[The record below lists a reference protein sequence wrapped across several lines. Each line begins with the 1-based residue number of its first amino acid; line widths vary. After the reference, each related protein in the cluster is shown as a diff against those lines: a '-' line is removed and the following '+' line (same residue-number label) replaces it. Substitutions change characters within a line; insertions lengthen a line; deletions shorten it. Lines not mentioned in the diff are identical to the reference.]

1 MFLGGNMREIIKALI
16 LPVIITVCFIGVFSY
31 IMVSVLNGPFIN
43 GILKIALAVLFVII
57 IACIIVALVER
68 VREEIDKQND
78 DDYNKY

>member
-1 MFLGGNMREIIKALI
+1 MFLGGNMRKIIKTLI
-16 LPVIITVCFIGVFSY
+16 IPVIITLCFIGVFSY

-43 GILKIALAVLFVII
+43 GTLKIVLAVLFVII

-68 VREEIDKQND
+68 VKEEIDKQND